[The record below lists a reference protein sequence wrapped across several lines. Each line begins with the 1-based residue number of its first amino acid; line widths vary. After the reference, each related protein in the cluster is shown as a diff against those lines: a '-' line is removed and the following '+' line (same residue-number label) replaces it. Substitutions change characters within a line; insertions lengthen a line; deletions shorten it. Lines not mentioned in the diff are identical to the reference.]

1 MSFVKIEHLTV
12 KRILSNGQT
21 VNAGQLAS
29 SSSDQIYFSY
39 DKTYLNADYGAL
51 SPLKVPAISELIE
64 GPYSPNEGLH
74 GIFADSLPDGW
85 GRLLMD
91 RAFRHRG
98 ILPQNISMLSR
109 LAFVGQTGSGA
120 LIYEP
125 AYELNQAEEI
135 EDFEII
141 TKLAQEAELT
151 IEGETDEVFLDL
163 IQSGS
168 SAGARPKSNLF
179 VSEDF
184 SRCSIH
190 PFEGCHAWM
199 VKFTTQIT
207 QLGHDEGLCEA
218 IFMEMAKNA
227 GIKVAESRLFKGR
240 VGPGRPTQPYYFGTE
255 RFDRTPKGRLH
266 MASAAGL
273 LDANFREPVLDT
285 DLLIRLTSY
294 LTHNCQDIEELI
306 RRTLF
311 NWLACNQDDH
321 AKNWAYLQTDDGQ
334 WHLSPAYDL
343 TFSLGFNQEH
353 STSFAG
359 CGKELTDD
367 AIRSVLKTA
376 SMTRSDFNRIA
387 SEVIEAIHGKNGF
400 MALAE
405 QYGIQPKNRSAI
417 AETLKT
423 IRDQHRHLW

>member
-29 SSSDQIYFSY
+29 SSSGQIYFSY
-39 DKTYLNADYGAL
+39 DKTYLNADYGVL

-163 IQSGS
+163 IQS
-168 SAGARPKSNLF
+168 
-179 VSEDF
+179 
-184 SRCSIH
+184 
-190 PFEGCHAWM
+190 
-199 VKFTTQIT
+199 
-207 QLGHDEGLCEA
+207 
-218 IFMEMAKNA
+218 
-227 GIKVAESRLFKGR
+227 
-240 VGPGRPTQPYYFGTE
+240 
-255 RFDRTPKGRLH
+255 
-266 MASAAGL
+266 
-273 LDANFREPVLDT
+273 
-285 DLLIRLTSY
+285 
-294 LTHNCQDIEELI
+294 
-306 RRTLF
+306 
-311 NWLACNQDDH
+311 
-321 AKNWAYLQTDDGQ
+321 
-334 WHLSPAYDL
+334 
-343 TFSLGFNQEH
+343 
-353 STSFAG
+353 
-359 CGKELTDD
+359 
-367 AIRSVLKTA
+367 
-376 SMTRSDFNRIA
+376 
-387 SEVIEAIHGKNGF
+387 
-400 MALAE
+400 E
-405 QYGIQPKNRSAI
+405 QYFSHVRNPLLHPHFSSSP
-417 AETLKT
+417 
-423 IRDQHRHLW
+423 